1 MSVLEIDDPVIYTSS
16 NSVGSV
22 LSGHFRIYS
31 VRCRLV
37 CDAKLNPNN
46 IRLNVIQYQLIA
58 HTMETDGR
66 LITRTNLPLASND

>member
-46 IRLNVIQYQLIA
+46 IRLSVIQYQLIA
-58 HTMETDGR
+58 HYGDR
-66 LITRTNLPLASND
+66 RQIDNTNESTVSK